1 MFGYPNKDLYVLESM
16 ELNNATY
23 IFKSDWQELSKISK
37 KQIIDGNLHYKR
49 IIHSPQWEEKIKNL
63 FL

>member
-1 MFGYPNKDLYVLESM
+1 M

-49 IIHSPQWEEKIKNL
+49 IIHSPQWEEQIKNL